1 MNKIYLKAYKM
12 WREIYEQEKDK
23 KIHDIN
29 VINKKSMLAKYMLR
43 MEMMYFRIEFIPN
56 GVSVYF

>member
-12 WREIYEQEKDK
+12 WREIYQQEKDK

-29 VINKKSMLAKYMLR
+29 VINKKSMLAKYLLR
-43 MEMMYFRIEFIPN
+43 MKMMYFRIEFIPN

>member
-43 MEMMYFRIEFIPN
+43 MEMMYFKIEFIPN

>member
-43 MEMMYFRIEFIPN
+43 MEMMYFKKEFIPN
-56 GVSVYF
+56 GVNVYF

>member
-12 WREIYEQEKDK
+12 WREIYQQEKDK

-29 VINKKSMLAKYMLR
+29 VINKKSMLAKYLLR
-43 MEMMYFRIEFIPN
+43 MEMMYFRIEFTPN
-56 GVSVYF
+56 EVSVYF